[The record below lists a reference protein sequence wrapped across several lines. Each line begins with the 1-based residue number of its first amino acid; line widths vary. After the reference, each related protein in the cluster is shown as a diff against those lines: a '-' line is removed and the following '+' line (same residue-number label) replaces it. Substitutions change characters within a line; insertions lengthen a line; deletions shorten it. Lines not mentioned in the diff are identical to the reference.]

1 MPKARKVLTPGSQ
14 SHVSPG
20 RGRPKKAKE
29 RSKAGYS
36 RVGNYRSKYTQAVFL
51 EAMEAVQE
59 KRMSFREAAKH
70 YGVPK
75 TTLIDRIAERYGPKL
90 GHPIVLTAEEETIIV
105 ERLIVLGEWGFPF
118 NSHDLTHLVKNYL
131 DSLGRST
138 RFVNNLP
145 GPDFVRGFL
154 KRHPQLTVRTANL
167 IKRGRAALTQEE
179 VIQFFDRYEKAVE
192 GILPE
197 NMFNYDETN
206 LRDNPGKIHPT
217 VS

>member
-1 MPKARKVLTPGSQ
+1 
-14 SHVSPG
+14 
-20 RGRPKKAKE
+20 
-29 RSKAGYS
+29 
-36 RVGNYRSKYTQAVFL
+36 
-51 EAMEAVQE
+51 
-59 KRMSFREAAKH
+59 
-70 YGVPK
+70 
-75 TTLIDRIAERYGPKL
+75 
-90 GHPIVLTAEEETIIV
+90 V
-105 ERLIVLGEWGFPF
+105 ERLIVLGEWGFPL

-179 VIQFFDRYEKAVE
+179 VNQFFDRYEKAVE
-192 GILPE
+192 GIPPE